1 MGEALAELL
10 VARNHQGEIM
20 HIARLAVATVVALA
34 IATPASAQVSGLT
47 KRVKEKAG
55 QKVDPSAADSA
66 TDDPAEATAPGAA
79 GGMIVLTDEVVSQL
93 LAGLKAGQADREAA
107 AKENTPYGRFKK
119 AEAAYA
125 EAKPKCD
132 AAQQTFAQTAGTDE
146 KRLEKMNAFSE
157 KMLAAQS
164 KQDYKLMQIYQDSSL
179 AMIDPSCIVK
189 QPEQPKDYNQAQ
201 RDIDVQAEQ
210 QEATASGFTPS
221 ELAMVKER
229 AIAIIQGSTP
239 PGDASPSEKSA
250 VSAKSDELKPLLGL
264 AEEPAARAA
273 KPAPAPAPAPAAAP
287 APDPEMSA
295 AASDMSACMAKNIQ
309 SHQAEIE
316 ALAERA
322 QAAQAANNTQKL
334 LAIADTVQRIQMAGC
349 TGR

>member
-1 MGEALAELL
+1 MEPA
-10 VARNHQGEIM
+10 NHGEIM
-20 HIARLAVATVVALA
+20 RSPSKRLTAIARLAVATFVSLA
-34 IATPASAQVSGLT
+34 IATPTSAQVGGLT

-55 QKVDPSAADSA
+55 QEADPRTADSAADA
-66 TDDPAEATAPGAA
+66 PADAAAPGAA
-79 GGMIVLTDEVVSQL
+79 GGMIVLTDEVVGQL

-107 AKENTPYGRFKK
+107 AKENTAYGRFKK

-179 AMIDPSCIVK
+179 AMIDPSCIVT
-189 QPEQPKDYNQAQ
+189 QPEQPKGYYEMQ
-201 RDIDVQAEQ
+201 RDIEVRAEQAEVKG
-210 QEATASGFTPS
+210 SGLS
-221 ELAMVKER
+221 AGELAMVKER

-250 VSAKSDELKPLLGL
+250 VSAKSAELKPLLGL
-264 AEEPAARAA
+264 SEQPEARAT
-273 KPAPAPAPAPAAAP
+273 KPAPAPAPTPAPAAP
-287 APDPEMSA
+287 APDPQMSA
-295 AASDMSACMAKNIQ
+295 AASDMSACMTKNIQ

-316 ALAERA
+316 ALGKRA